1 MGSEERFDY
10 LRRTIGLVA
19 APVVFVV
26 FWALPVA
33 GLGVQAHRLLAVL
46 GAVVVLWMTESI
58 PLALTALLGP
68 ALGVLL
74 GIGSAKE
81 IFRGFADPIVFLF
94 LGSFL
99 IAEAMLQHE
108 LNRRI
113 AFGIMRAVGTSPKR
127 LLAAFGIATGF
138 VSLWVSNTATTA
150 MMFPIALAIL
160 KESRM
165 PPAFGT
171 ALMLMTAFAASV
183 GGLGTLVGTPPNLI
197 GLAIETNLKNQITF
211 FQWMLF
217 GLPLAIVLI
226 GFLCV
231 YFRTAAAETPSA
243 AIGTI
248 ARPETRLSRGERNVL
263 IAFLLTVGLWI
274 TPGIIALAH
283 GVENPV
289 FRWFNARLPE
299 AMASLFGAILL
310 FVLPT
315 DCGAGSL
322 HYLGAIQRILT
333 GGRFCFLVAGWRWAK

>member
-26 FWALPVA
+26 FWALPVV

-81 IFRGFADPIVFLF
+81 IFRGFADPIVVLF

-99 IAEAMLQHE
+99 IAEAMLQHG
-108 LNRRI
+108 LNRRM

-138 VSLWVSNTATTA
+138 VSLWVFNTATTA

-183 GGLGTLVGTPPNLI
+183 GGLGTPVGTPPNLI
-197 GLAIETNLKNQITF
+197 GLGFIETNLKIQITF

-226 GFLCV
+226 
-231 YFRTAAAETPSA
+231 AAM
-243 AIGTI
+243 
-248 ARPETRLSRGERNVL
+248 N
-263 IAFLLTVGLWI
+263 
-274 TPGIIALAH
+274 ALAVAQQH
-283 GVENPV
+283 LGDLDRINKLVKLSVVLATTEQFAEHAAV
-289 FRWFNARLPE
+289 ADG
-299 AMASLFGAILL
+299 ASDLFVQLFGAENGHARI
-310 FVLPT
+310 VSGVQSLPIGT
-315 DCGAGSL
+315 PAVVEV
-322 HYLGAIQRILT
+322 IFEI
-333 GGRFCFLVAGWRWAK
+333 K